1 MAEKPWSDR
10 PMVAY
15 YEAAYERVRSRAQTD
30 AIRKGTTAARRA
42 QPFNY

>member
-1 MAEKPWSDR
+1 
-10 PMVAY
+10 MVAY